1 MLQRTATSAM
11 QRVMLIQQQI
21 VTVAIRAITITQQIQ
36 IMPAHNFQQIATNAT
51 VQTAGLRRSLI
62 MTADS
67 FRFIPGNMR
76 ASGTCAVIA
85 IQIRQTFLY
94 SPVLIVMNIISPI
107 WTMIIREYRVMFTQA
122 ANVLLAIPP
131 EAKKA
136 PLIIQHQVFH

>member
-1 MLQRTATSAM
+1 MP
-11 QRVMLIQQQI
+11 RVMQTQLQI
-21 VTVAIRAITITQQIQ
+21 VTVVIKVITITRQIQ
-36 IMPAHNFQQIATNAT
+36 IMRVHNFQQIATNAT

-107 WTMIIREYRVMFTQA
+107 WTMSIKEYRVTFMQA
-122 ANVLLAIPP
+122 ANVLHAIQP
-131 EAKKA
+131 EIVKA
-136 PLIIQHQVFH
+136 HLIIQHQVFH